1 MKASIKEII
10 DNRWLIFSLRVALG
24 GIFIAASVSKLQYQ
38 AEFINTVIGYGILP
52 DSLARVY
59 GSIVP
64 WAELFIGCALVL
76 GIFTRFVSALSI
88 PLIVSFIAANVYGL
102 FHPVADICGC
112 FGPVISLSHPA
123 SLAIDAV
130 MLLMA
135 VQLLLHKYEAGFL
148 SIGPLLSRLNLGLG
162 RRRLIIETGSKFA
175 IVALAGLVIGMPLI
189 GGAQGSTDKNPDNS
203 IDSMID
209 SALDCGKP
217 AFLVFYDCPVC
228 VKPIKD
234 LEQENYDVQHKY
246 GDLIAFIYI
255 SSGEDPEAVDEFE
268 VEELPTMLLIT
279 EKNYEGEY
287 IVYQRFEPPIDQEG
301 VRECFNQVLSNG
313 ST

>member
-1 MKASIKEII
+1 MRMRARSKEII

-24 GIFIAASVSKLQYQ
+24 GIFIAASVSKLSYQ

-52 DSLARVY
+52 DSLARSYALV
-59 GSIVP
+59 VP

-76 GIFTRFVSALSI
+76 GIFTRLVAALSI
-88 PLIVSFIAANVYGL
+88 PLILSFIVANVYGL

-135 VQLLLHKYEAGFL
+135 VELLLHKYEVGFL

-189 GGAQGSTDKNPDNS
+189 GAAQGSTDS
-203 IDSMID
+203 S
-209 SALDCGKP
+209 KP
-217 AFLVFYDCPVC
+217 ALLAFYEGCRCQVNAITGLEPEY
-228 VKPIKD
+228 KD
-234 LEQENYDVQHKY
+234 RIN
-246 GDLIAFIYI
+246 FIYI
-255 SSGEDPEAVDEFE
+255 DRLNDPQTAEEFNVTECPSVLLMSGKDDQGKY
-268 VEELPTMLLIT
+268 I
-279 EKNYEGEY
+279 EY
-287 IVYQRFEPPIDQEG
+287 KRFNGTIDQAMLNNIRASLNEM
-301 VRECFNQVLSNG
+301 LSNG

>member
-1 MKASIKEII
+1 MRMKASIKEII

-24 GIFIAASVSKLQYQ
+24 GIFIAASVSKLPYQ
-38 AEFINTVIGYGILP
+38 AEFTNTVIGYGILP
-52 DSLARVY
+52 DSLARFY

-76 GIFTRFVSALSI
+76 GIFSRFISALSI
-88 PLIVSFIAANVYGL
+88 PLIVSFIVANVYGL

-135 VQLLLHKYEAGFL
+135 VSLLLHKYEAEFL

-189 GGAQGSTDKNPDNS
+189 GGAQGSTDS
-203 IDSMID
+203 S
-209 SALDCGKP
+209 KP
-217 AFLVFYDCPVC
+217 ALLAFYEGCRCQVD
-228 VKPIKD
+228 PIKD
-234 LEQENYDVQHKY
+234 NLEHEY
-246 GDLIAFIYI
+246 GDRIDFIYI
-255 SSGEDPEAVDEFE
+255 NGKEEFDVTEFPTVLLMSGKDDQG
-268 VEELPTMLLIT
+268 
-279 EKNYEGEY
+279 KY
-287 IVYQRFEPPIDQEG
+287 IEYQRFEGTEGTIDPEMLNNITASLN
-301 VRECFNQVLSNG
+301 EMLSNG

>member
-52 DSLARVY
+52 DSLARFY

-76 GIFTRFVSALSI
+76 GIFSRFVAALSI
-88 PLIVSFIAANVYGL
+88 PLIVSFIVANVYGL

-175 IVALAGLVIGMPLI
+175 IVALAGLVIGMPLV
-189 GGAQGSTDKNPDNS
+189 GGAQGSTDS
-203 IDSMID
+203 S
-209 SALDCGKP
+209 KP
-217 AFLVFYDCPVC
+217 ALLAFYEGCRCQVGL
-228 VKPIKD
+228 IEGN
-234 LEQENYDVQHKY
+234 LEREYD
-246 GDLIAFIYI
+246 GRITFIYI
-255 SSGEDPEAVDEFE
+255 NTLTDPQAAEDFNVTECPTVLLMSGKDDQGKY
-268 VEELPTMLLIT
+268 I
-279 EKNYEGEY
+279 EY
-287 IVYQRFEPPIDQEG
+287 RRFEGTIDQAML
-301 VRECFNQVLSNG
+301 NNITASLDQMLSNG